1 MKIVIKSSIILPLK
15 HLHLPES
22 LELPLPVHRLANW
35 NVTRR
40 SLNWSRDWVGSAPAQ
55 QLTDK
60 IYKSLWN
67 TITWHTYLQ
76 SISST
81 ACPSSGI
88 TPISISIV
96 YKINSSPQR
105 CCCRFYS
112 IYHFLDNCHWIHS
125 IKFELNLVEYELWL
139 VLINKL
145 PSNAVIFTPSPVKTT
160 FSRWQCF
167 FYLKF
172 EVCRSRSNTQKLR
185 GRIFSLLAEN
195 DFL

>member
-1 MKIVIKSSIILPLK
+1 M
-15 HLHLPES
+15 LHDI
-22 LELPLPVHRLANW
+22 A
-35 NVTRR
+35 
-40 SLNWSRDWVGSAPAQ
+40 WSRDWVGSVPAQ

-67 TITWHTYLQ
+67 TITTYL
-76 SISST
+76 
-81 ACPSSGI
+81 P
-88 TPISISIV
+88 PIHFFHCLSKFRHNTHF
-96 YKINSSPQR
+96 YKYCVQNKFSSPQR
-105 CCCRFYS
+105 CWCRFYS
-112 IYHFLDNCHWIHS
+112 IYHFLDNCHWSYS

-145 PSNAVIFTPSPVKTT
+145 PSNAVIFTPSPVKTK

-185 GRIFSLLAEN
+185 GRLFSLLAEN

>member
-1 MKIVIKSSIILPLK
+1 M
-15 HLHLPES
+15 LHDI
-22 LELPLPVHRLANW
+22 A
-35 NVTRR
+35 
-40 SLNWSRDWVGSAPAQ
+40 WSRDWVGSVPGQ

-105 CCCRFYS
+105 CWCRFYS
-112 IYHFLDNCHWIHS
+112 IYHFLDNCHWSYS
-125 IKFELNLVEYELWL
+125 IKFVLNLVEYELWL

-160 FSRWQCF
+160 LTVLLLFKIWSMPIPIKYTKIARQTFFFTSRERLSINVTF
-167 FYLKF
+167 NKVIYK
-172 EVCRSRSNTQKLR
+172 
-185 GRIFSLLAEN
+185 
-195 DFL
+195 

>member
-1 MKIVIKSSIILPLK
+1 MSHFLVMKIVIKSSIILPLK

-40 SLNWSRDWVGSAPAQ
+40 SLIKRLSWICIPAQ

-67 TITWHTYLQ
+67 PITWHTYLQ

-96 YKINSSPQR
+96 YKINFQVPKDAVVGFIQSTIFWTIDIDLTQ
-105 CCCRFYS
+105 
-112 IYHFLDNCHWIHS
+112 
-125 IKFELNLVEYELWL
+125 LN
-139 VLINKL
+139 
-145 PSNAVIFTPSPVKTT
+145 SN
-160 FSRWQCF
+160 
-167 FYLKF
+167 
-172 EVCRSRSNTQKLR
+172 
-185 GRIFSLLAEN
+185 
-195 DFL
+195 